1 MPPAKTIRPPTRR
14 QFLKRTAALAMP
26 VALPGLLSSS
36 LSAAEGKPFR
46 AAIIGHTGAGN
57 YGHGLDMI
65 FTGRPDVEV
74 VAVADADADGR
85 AKAAARNGAARAYAD
100 YQEMLNREKPDLV
113 SVAPRWTRQHH
124 AMALAALHAG
134 AHVFLEKPI
143 TRTLAE
149 ADELL
154 SVARRARLKIAVAH
168 QMRLAPNLV
177 FLKQQLEAG
186 LIGELL
192 QIRAHG
198 KQDHRAG
205 GEDLIV
211 LGVHLFDLMRWFAG
225 DPQWCSGRLLQDGR
239 DITLEDARPA
249 TEDIGPVAGDN
260 LLAQFGFPK
269 GVTAS
274 FSSRRDYQAVAGPW
288 GMELIGTR
296 GTVRILADISPRIF
310 LRRPLEWSASG
321 STERWVPV
329 EGDPTLDWTAEEK
342 SVARANQRVVD
353 DWLDAIRT
361 DREPACSGLA
371 GMRALEMAHAVFA
384 AGLARARV
392 SLPLANRQHPLARK
406 G

>member
-1 MPPAKTIRPPTRR
+1 M
-14 QFLKRTAALAMP
+14 
-26 VALPGLLSSS
+26 
-36 LSAAEGKPFR
+36 
-46 AAIIGHTGAGN
+46 
-57 YGHGLDMI
+57 
-65 FTGRPDVEV
+65 
-74 VAVADADADGR
+74 
-85 AKAAARNGAARAYAD
+85 
-100 YQEMLNREKPDLV
+100 
-113 SVAPRWTRQHH
+113 
-124 AMALAALHAG
+124 
-134 AHVFLEKPI
+134 
-143 TRTLAE
+143 
-149 ADELL
+149 
-154 SVARRARLKIAVAH
+154 
-168 QMRLAPNLV
+168 
-177 FLKQQLEAG
+177 
-186 LIGELL
+186 
-192 QIRAHG
+192 
-198 KQDHRAG
+198 
-205 GEDLIV
+205 

-310 LRRPLEWSASG
+310 LRRPLEWAGSG

-392 SLPLANRQHPLARK
+392 SLPLANRQHPLAR
-406 G
+406 GD